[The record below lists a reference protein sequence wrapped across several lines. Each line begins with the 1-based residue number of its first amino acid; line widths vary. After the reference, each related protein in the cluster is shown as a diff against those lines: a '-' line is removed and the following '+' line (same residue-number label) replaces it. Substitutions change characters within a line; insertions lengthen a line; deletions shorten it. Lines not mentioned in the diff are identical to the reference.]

1 MKFLIPVLAVVVVL
15 ESVIV
20 VSRLSKKTE
29 VVPIVENETDDSSQP
44 VEQIDADINFRLMAD
59 KTEVGVG
66 QKSIVTLAVVSK
78 EEMKLDAIDLLLKYD
93 PTKAKVSALTEVGK
107 LTATSKRVSEK
118 TGNIVAN
125 FWSMDEK
132 GYQLTAG
139 EELGLVSFTVEPLV
153 AEDIDISIVE
163 TAEMGSTKLVSTD
176 EGKVAVH
183 QYGHLPL
190 VIKTTN

>member
-1 MKFLIPVLAVVVVL
+1 MKYLIPVLAIVVVL
-15 ESVIV
+15 ESVVV
-20 VSRLSKKTE
+20 VSRLTKKTG
-29 VVPIVENETDDSSQP
+29 VAPIVETETDNNQLVEP
-44 VEQIDADINFRLMAD
+44 VEADINFTLMAD
-59 KTEVGVG
+59 KTEIGVG
-66 QKSIVTLAVVSK
+66 QKSTVKLAVVSK

-93 PTKAKVSALTEVGK
+93 PTIVKVSALTEVGK

-132 GYQLTAG
+132 GYQLVSG
-139 EELGLVSFTVEPLV
+139 EELGLISFTVEPLV
-153 AEDIDISIVE
+153 AQDIEVSIVE

-176 EGKVAVH
+176 EGKVVVH